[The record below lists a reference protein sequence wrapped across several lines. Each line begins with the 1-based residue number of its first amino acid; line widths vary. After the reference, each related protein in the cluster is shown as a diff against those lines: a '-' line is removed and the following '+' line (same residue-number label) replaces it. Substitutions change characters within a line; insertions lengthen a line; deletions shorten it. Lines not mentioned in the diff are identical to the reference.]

1 MPLTKAKRQRRL
13 FSKKKPI
20 ARAKKVRLAIE
31 CSSQERKYMKMVAA
45 HEEKTLNEFV
55 LESVRMRLK
64 KCSHPH
70 TPNKET
76 RAALKSAKEKKDLID
91 FDSVADFFESLEK

>member
-1 MPLTKAKRQRRL
+1 MPLSKIKRQKK
-13 FSKKKPI
+13 FPSKKKPI
-20 ARAKKVRLAIE
+20 ARVKKVRLAIE

-45 HEEKTLNEFV
+45 HEEKTLNEFI

-76 RAALKSAKEKKDLID
+76 RSALKSAKEKKDLID
-91 FDSVADFFESLEK
+91 FDSIEDFFKSLGK